1 MQPSAAS
8 VRVALY
14 WLLGWVPLGWRWL
27 SAGGKFTDQEPNNPH
42 LLPNTIFL
50 LSLLGPSCPCLTCLK
65 KILLIKITGQ
75 WRLGEV
81 AIDSLHLMQ

>member
-27 SAGGKFTDQEPNNPH
+27 SAGGKFTAQEPNNPH

-75 WRLGEV
+75 WGFGEV